1 MAAVTITELKR
12 RLKPNQLAAA
22 ELIVANEFAEKGAR
36 RSYEEIAEEV
46 GITARSLYEWRK
58 NPDFIHYSAAIS
70 DSHLDSYRA
79 LADAQLIKLISGT
92 SNNGLASIK
101 ALELFYKLNG
111 KLVEKR
117 EVVTHDTASA
127 PRISGE
133 ELRKGIDQLT
143 EMIQ

>member
-22 ELIVANEFAEKGAR
+22 EIIVANEFADKSAR
-36 RSYEEIAEEV
+36 RSYEDIAEEV

-58 NPDFIHYSAAIS
+58 NPDFIQYSAAIS

-117 EVVTHDTASA
+117 EVVTHDTASGSK
-127 PRISGE
+127 ISGD
-133 ELRKGIDQLT
+133 ELRRGIDDLV